1 MVERAPAVV
10 GRASARRD
18 FEAKVAYVL
27 EEGCVCVLL
36 VVMLVGVLFTGAGLV
51 LIAREFLGIA
61 VDRIY
66 PLADNLA
73 RGKPFSVPVSADG
86 EHGG

>member
-1 MVERAPAVV
+1 
-10 GRASARRD
+10 
-18 FEAKVAYVL
+18 VAYVL

-36 VVMLVGVLFTGAGLV
+36 AVMLVGVLFTGAGLA
-51 LIAREFLGIA
+51 LAAREFLGIG

-66 PLADNLA
+66 PLARNQA
-73 RGKPFSVPVSADG
+73 RGEPFSVPVSADS